1 MLRYVHERLQDA
13 QHGRLLQQGEA
24 PPAALIRRFTA
35 DGHAVL
41 LGTRTFWEG
50 VDVPGDALSLVI
62 IDRLP
67 FAVPDDPLWAA
78 RVRAAGDRWFQ
89 DLALPQTL
97 MTLKQAFGRLLRRMD
112 DRGVC
117 AILDGRLRS
126 KSYGR
131 TLVQG
136 LPPATL
142 VDSVADVEAFFQEAM
157 PP

>member
-1 MLRYVHERLQDA
+1 
-13 QHGRLLQQGEA
+13 
-24 PPAALIRRFTA
+24 
-35 DGHAVL
+35 
-41 LGTRTFWEG
+41 
-50 VDVPGDALSLVI
+50 
-62 IDRLP
+62 
-67 FAVPDDPLWAA
+67 
-78 RVRAAGDRWFQ
+78 VRAAGDRWFQ

-157 PP
+157 PPYESTAQ